1 MKTLIKSAVIQGLA
15 LLLSASLA
23 FAEERSRYEQPELDQ
38 MLAPVALYPDAL
50 LSQILMASTYPLE
63 VVQAARWSRANP
75 HLKGQDAVQAVE
87 SRDWDPSVKSLT
99 AFPQILSMMDQKLDW
114 TERLGEAFMAQ
125 QEQVMDTV
133 QHLRRR
139 AEAAGNLR
147 SDDRARIMRHGEAII
162 IEPADPHVVYVP
174 YYNPVVVYG
183 PWWWPAY
190 PPVYWA
196 PWPGYYSAPAFVGF
210 HWGSGITISAGFFF
224 GTFDWYHRHVRI
236 VHVHHYHSRPHIS
249 RHTTIVYDRPGV
261 WRHDPGHRR
270 GIPYRHTALREEYRH
285 ASPRADAR
293 RDTQERN
300 AVPVERR
307 DSRQFDSRRDAGNPR
322 RQTEPEVRPAP
333 RVERREEERARAAPG
348 REERENRELRRELRR
363 ELPQE
368 PRRELRESRD
378 TQRERPAM
386 QENNRRESRP
396 EPRAQGNRFQQ
407 LAEPRPAAAPA
418 ARQARPAEVQRPQPA
433 AQHFG
438 ERGPRF
444 NGGEPARRSSAGD
457 SPPRAQGS
465 EARRAGGDGPRRP
478 FTPAAGRQPQG

>member
-1 MKTLIKSAVIQGLA
+1 MKTLIRSVVIQGLA
-15 LLLSASLA
+15 LLFAASLA
-23 FAEERSRYEQPELDQ
+23 LAEERSRYEQPELDQ

-50 LSQILMASTYPLE
+50 LSQVLMASTYPLE

-75 HLKGQDAVQAVE
+75 HLKGQDAVRAVE
-87 SRDWDPSVKSLT
+87 SRDWDPSVKSLV
-99 AFPQILSMMDQKLDW
+99 AFPQILAMMDQKLDW

-196 PWPGYYSAPAFVGF
+196 PWPGYYSSPAFVGF

-224 GTFDWYHRHVRI
+224 GNFDWYHRHVRV
-236 VHVHHYHSRPHIS
+236 VHVHHYHNRPHVS
-249 RHTTIVYDRPGV
+249 RHTTIVYERPGA

-285 ASPRADAR
+285 APSRTDVR
-293 RDTQERN
+293 RDVQERS
-300 AVPVERR
+300 AMPVERIERVERR
-307 DSRQFDSRRDAGNPR
+307 DTRQFDSRHNAGNPR
-322 RQTEPEVRPAP
+322 HQAEPEARPGP
-333 RVERREEERARAAPG
+333 RVERREDERARPAPA
-348 REERENRELRRELRR
+348 REEREYREQRRE
-363 ELPQE
+363 Q
-368 PRRELRESRD
+368 RESRG
-378 TQRERPAM
+378 TPRERPLT

-396 EPRAQGNRFQQ
+396 EFRPEPRAEGSRFQQ
-407 LAEPRPAAAPA
+407 LTEPRPTAAPA
-418 ARQARPAEVQRPQPA
+418 ARQARPAEVQRPQPPA
-433 AQHFG
+433 PQVG

-444 NGGEPARRSSAGD
+444 NPGGGESARRPFAGD
-457 SPPRAQGS
+457 NHPRAQGG
-465 EARRAGGDGPRRP
+465 EARRSGNDGPRRP
-478 FTPAAGRQPQG
+478 FAPSAGRQPQG

>member
-1 MKTLIKSAVIQGLA
+1 MKTLIKSAIIQALA

-50 LSQILMASTYPLE
+50 LSQILIASTYPLE

-75 HLKGQDAVQAVE
+75 HLKGQDAVRAVE
-87 SRDWDPSVKSLT
+87 NRDWDPSVKSLV
-99 AFPQILSMMDQKLDW
+99 AFPQILAMMDQKLDW

-133 QHLRRR
+133 QQLRRR

-162 IEPADPHVVYVP
+162 IEPADPHIVYVP

-196 PWPGYYSAPAFVGF
+196 PWPGYYSGPAFVGF

-236 VHVHHYHSRPHIS
+236 VHVHHYHSRPHIN

-270 GIPYRHTALREEYRH
+270 GVPYRHTALREEYQH
-285 ASPRADAR
+285 APSRTDAR
-293 RDTQERN
+293 RDIQEHN
-300 AVPVERR
+300 AVAVERQEF
-307 DSRQFDSRRDAGNPR
+307 RQFGSRRDAGNPR
-322 RQTEPEVRPAP
+322 HQVAPETRPGP
-333 RVERREEERARAAPG
+333 RVERREDERARPAPG
-348 REERENRELRRELRR
+348 FEARENRELRREQRR
-363 ELPQE
+363 EE
-368 PRRELRESRD
+368 RESRS
-378 TQRERPAM
+378 TPRERLM
-386 QENNRRESRP
+386 LQDKTQENSRHESRP
-396 EPRAQGNRFQQ
+396 EPRAEGSRFRQ
-407 LAEPRPAAAPA
+407 LTEPRPAAAPA
-418 ARQARPAEVQRPQPA
+418 IRQARPAEVQRPQPPV
-433 AQHFG
+433 QHFG
-438 ERGPRF
+438 ERSPRF
-444 NGGEPARRSSAGD
+444 NPGGGESARRPFAAD
-457 SPPRAQGS
+457 SHPRAQGG
-465 EARRAGGDGPRRP
+465 EARRSGGDGPRRP
-478 FTPAAGRQPQG
+478 FMPSAGRPPQG